1 MMRGY
6 DYISSMK
13 HLLSVA
19 ALFISIT
26 VCGQKQ
32 KAESGFKVYFDGR
45 ADSLDPIEGI
55 WNVSSV
61 QEFYRYDT
69 LYDVARYP
77 KAARVAVMLQ
87 DGKYRSFDMTGAP
100 YEVEFTVTDVRG
112 VYLYRNFFKET
123 QEYSKAQAVI
133 SREGEMEYTYDF
145 PDNYLRVRF
154 SDSYEEGTRV
164 TNQLHWVRSYP
175 PPKR

>member
-1 MMRGY
+1 
-6 DYISSMK
+6 MK
-13 HLLSVA
+13 RLIFLALLLPSLA
-19 ALFISIT
+19 AFS
-26 VCGQKQ
+26 QKQ
-32 KAESGFKVYFDGR
+32 KAEAGFKAELDQR

-55 WNVSSV
+55 WNVSSI

-77 KAARVAVMLQ
+77 KAARVAVIKR
-87 DGKYRSFDMTGAP
+87 DGKFRSYDMSGAA
-100 YEVEFTVTDVRG
+100 YEVEFSFTDVKG

-145 PDNYLRVRF
+145 PDNYLRAHF
-154 SDSYEEGTRV
+154 LDTYEEGTRV
-164 TNQLHWVRSYP
+164 TNQLQWVRSYP
-175 PPKR
+175 PSPKR